1 MRKISIISL
10 TSSKKDAYQDLVKE
24 YQKRLKPHLD
34 LELIE
39 IPALS
44 FSSTNISEIKRK
56 ETLKV
61 LKLLEKRSEAD
72 IFILSEEGVEL
83 DSVSFSRQIF
93 SDTKPLVF
101 IIAGFLGFDFSLLKA
116 YPRLSL
122 SKMTFLHDMARLIL
136 IEQIYRAWA
145 IERGKTYHY

>member
-72 IFILSEEGVEL
+72 IFILSEEGIEL

-101 IIAGFLGFDFSLLKA
+101 LIAGSLGFDFSLLKA